1 MISTVI
7 LDDSS
12 SSISKVLEPGNHIV
26 TINSIKLEAPPYNKD
41 AYSIVL
47 GLEGPD
53 MGEGF
58 EGFFINKE
66 DESLGRHKGQ
76 VAFVKMSQYAY
87 ADGTTKTGI
96 KIDRNMELVRALKN
110 LCSATGCSDWLE
122 AENNKHETIES
133 LFEKF
138 ASDKPFAGSTIRC
151 CIAGKEYQN
160 NKGYTNFDLFF
171 AKPGR
176 GQYAYE
182 SATTPVAVSKVIEF
196 NPDTHII
203 RKKVEAVTSF
213 GDNSVTTSSSV
224 GDDFQL

>member
-1 MISTVI
+1 MISTLI
-7 LDDSS
+7 SDDSS
-12 SSISKVLEPGNHIV
+12 NSVSKVLEPGNHIV
-26 TINSIKLEAPPYNKD
+26 TLNSIKLETPPYNKE
-41 AYSIVL
+41 AFNIVL

-87 ADGTTKTGI
+87 ADTTTKTGI
-96 KIDRNMELVRALKN
+96 KINRNMELVRALKN
-110 LCSATGCSDWLE
+110 LCSALGCSAWLE

-138 ASDKPFAGSTIRC
+138 GSDKPFAGKSLRC

-171 AKPGR
+171 ARPGK

-182 SATTPVAVSKVIEF
+182 SASVPASDSRVVEF
-196 NPDTHII
+196 NAEAHII
-203 RKKVEAVTSF
+203 RKKVEAVSSF
-213 GDNSVTTSSSV
+213 GDNNVTTSSSV
-224 GDDFQL
+224 GYDFEL